1 MRKVV
6 IDETKYE
13 MRGMRE
19 ITHRACKRVELLIPT
34 LFFDSLDMQTLAGDS
49 LDKRKI
55 INEKKIFA
63 QLLSSPEKLVEF
75 IQMTEFD
82 DSMKDI
88 MAVMLTTD
96 MDYKELIEL
105 PQMALMKLVKE
116 SKEEIGSYEDFTAG
130 LGINIESNVNSI
142 LGAMTEMQKKD

>member
-6 IDETKYE
+6 IDKTEYE

-34 LFFDSLDMQTLAGDS
+34 LFFDSLDMQ
-49 LDKRKI
+49 KI
-55 INEKKIFA
+55 IGDKIDKGIDEKKIFA

-75 IQMTEFD
+75 IQMTEFNN
-82 DSMKDI
+82 SMKDI

-105 PQMALMKLVKE
+105 PQVTLMELIKE

-142 LGAMTEMQKKD
+142 LGTMTEMQKKA

>member
-1 MRKVV
+1 MRTIN
-6 IDETKYE
+6 IDGAEYAIK
-13 MRGMRE
+13 GMRE

-34 LFFDSLDMQTLAGDS
+34 LFFDSLDMQ
-49 LDKRKI
+49 KI
-55 INEKKIFA
+55 IGDKPDKNIDEKKIFA

-88 MAVMLTTD
+88 MAVMLTTG

-105 PQMALMKLVKE
+105 PQVTLMELVKE
-116 SKEEIGSYEDFTAG
+116 SKQEIGSYEDFTAG
-130 LGINIESNVNSI
+130 LGINIESSMNSI
-142 LGAMTEMQKKD
+142 LGTMTEMQKA